1 MAGPSPPPSVLSA
14 VPTLTIFNSVH
25 NPQPGLVPSISD
37 ISTFVC
43 PCIELF
49 LNDAYFTDCISHVT
63 ASAMRVGLA
72 VGQEHRPRSGC
83 LSGKGFLAT
92 LGMTNSFQSCFHIL
106 GHRMRAG
113 ASVFSSGSVEEM
125 KGRTGLQLQIW
136 QAVVM
141 LCRDSA
147 GCRTLLSSMLFIA
160 VLSNVTGRERTH
172 RKHIGP

>member
-72 VGQEHRPRSGC
+72 CGRHSRGGGQMTDSLSQSLLIGEGC
-83 LSGKGFLAT
+83 VINVKA
-92 LGMTNSFQSCFHIL
+92 I
-106 GHRMRAG
+106 R
-113 ASVFSSGSVEEM
+113 SVEKE
-125 KGRTGLQLQIW
+125 RDTLTWLQ
-136 QAVVM
+136 
-141 LCRDSA
+141 
-147 GCRTLLSSMLFIA
+147 
-160 VLSNVTGRERTH
+160 
-172 RKHIGP
+172 